1 MNWDDIKIFLA
12 MVRHATVRAAA
23 DLLGMSH
30 STVARRIISL
40 EKGLGVRLFDRTTHG
55 YELTPA
61 GKDILATA
69 EGMER
74 EVMTLERRVIGRD
87 QKLTGH
93 VRVATSDFLATH
105 LLIPGL
111 PAFGR
116 QYPEINVEIV
126 TGYESLDID
135 RREADI
141 ALRITPK
148 PPPHL
153 VGKRLAAVAFAPFVS
168 RDYLRHHDLQ
178 ASTSCWI
185 GYQRNAPEATPDWVH
200 SSAYLCYP
208 NCPPRVPAWVSAC
221 CPVCWVIPI
230 RFWCGLNLAN
240 SPQFWS
246 CGCSH
251 IAMCVPP
258 RAYEHLC
265 SSSPGLSDITKHCSK
280 AAKAGSRGRL
290 SALLDDNGH
299 DHSWMNGTRAM
310 VDSGLV
316 ECERDALVRVHV

>member
-23 DLLGMSH
+23 DLLDMSH
-30 STVARRIISL
+30 STVARRIIAL

-55 YELTPA
+55 YKLTPA
-61 GKDILATA
+61 GRDILATA
-69 EGMER
+69 ESMER
-74 EVMTLERRVIGRD
+74 EVMTLERRVVGRD

-105 LLIPGL
+105 LLIPSL

-135 RREADI
+135 KREADI

-168 RDYLRHHDLQ
+168 RDYLRRHDLQ
-178 ASTSCWI
+178 SSTTALTRIFQYVACLK
-185 GYQRNAPEATPDWVH
+185 V
-200 SSAYLCYP
+200 CYP
-208 NCPPRVPAWVSAC
+208 NCPLRVPAWVLAC
-221 CPVCWVIPI
+221 CPACWVIPI
-230 RFWCGLNLAN
+230 PFWCGSNPAN

-246 CGCSH
+246 YGCSR

-258 RAYEHLC
+258 PACERLC
-265 SSSPGLSDITKHCSK
+265 SSSRGLSDITKHCSK
-280 AAKAGSRGRL
+280 ATKAGSRRHGRQSL
-290 SALLDDNGH
+290 TNPESAEQVLAH
-299 DHSWMNGTRAM
+299 
-310 VDSGLV
+310 
-316 ECERDALVRVHV
+316 CEERSLTETAPL

>member
-30 STVARRIISL
+30 STVARRIIAL

-74 EVMTLERRVIGRD
+74 EVMSLERRVIGRD

-105 LLIPGL
+105 LLIPSL

-178 ASTSCWI
+178 SSTSCWI

-200 SSAYLCYP
+200 SSAYPHL
-208 NCPPRVPAWVSAC
+208 
-221 CPVCWVIPI
+221 PVRGV
-230 RFWCGLNLAN
+230 FESL
-240 SPQFWS
+240 
-246 CGCSH
+246 
-251 IAMCVPP
+251 
-258 RAYEHLC
+258 
-265 SSSPGLSDITKHCSK
+265 LSQ
-280 AAKAGSRGRL
+280 L
-290 SALLDDNGH
+290 SAARAGLGIGMLPCLLGDPDP
-299 DHSWMNGTRAM
+299 
-310 VDSGLV
+310 L
-316 ECERDALVRVHV
+316 LVRLEPGKQPPILELWLLTHRDVRTTARLRTLMQFIAGVVGRNTALLEGREGRITRPIVGATRR